1 MDLVIKNGTIV
12 TASDIYQADI
22 GVEGEKIA
30 CIGHGLSGREVID
43 ATSHYVFPG
52 FVDAHV
58 HLSLPVGDIVSSD
71 DFTTGTI
78 AAACGGTTT
87 VLDFITP
94 EPGQSLREATV
105 ARRKEAD
112 GQVAIDYG
120 LHLTAI
126 DATPETLEALPELAA
141 QGYTSLKLYTTY
153 DMRLDDDQFLHLLA
167 AAREGELLPLVHTE
181 TTPPLNTSKP
191 GSWQKARRNPAITPS
206 AARPWSKRRRPT
218 AC

>member
-1 MDLVIKNGTIV
+1 MDLIIKNGTIV
-12 TASDIYQADI
+12 TASDIYQADV
-22 GVEGEKIA
+22 GVEDEKIA
-30 CIGHGLSGREVID
+30 SIGHGLSGREVID
-43 ATSHYVFPG
+43 ATGHYVFPG

-112 GQVAIDYG
+112 GQVAVDYG

-126 DATPETLEALPELAA
+126 DAAPETLEALPEMAA

-153 DMRLDDDQFLHLLA
+153 DMRLDDDQLLHLLA
-167 AAREGELLPLVHTE
+167 AARGCRIMPLVHTE
-181 TTPPLNTSKP
+181 NHAAIEYL
-191 GSWQKARRNPAITPS
+191 KARLLAEGKTEPR
-206 AARPWSKRRRPT
+206 
-218 AC
+218 